1 MRYYKIIQDNNFIGI
16 INSNNF
22 IAYQNINHMFV
33 GANEETGDLVA
44 CNNKLYRDYW
54 MKPFNNSINRPYEF
68 ANIIEITYEE
78 YITFKNA
85 IDSQKE
91 IIVEDDNYIAPSITP
106 VIPPE
111 EGIDYI
117 RSTKISEMSRACN
130 RVIENGFDVEIEGET
145 HHFSLTVQDQLNLIT
160 LSSMAAQGVQQIPY
174 HADGEL
180 CKFYTAAEINTIV
193 NQATMFKTY
202 HTTYYNALKAYI
214 NSLETIEEIGAITYG
229 VELPEEFQTDVLRAI
244 TQ

>member
-1 MRYYKIIQDNNFIGI
+1 MKYYKVIE
-16 INSNNF
+16 NSNIIGVCDSSNCLRF
-22 IAYQNINHMFV
+22 QS
-33 GANEETGDLVA
+33 ANMMIEKTKEENMEYLECMGR
-44 CNNKLYRDYW
+44 LYHAQW
-54 MKPFNNSINRPYEF
+54 MKPIQTDLYFYNMATIVEIEEEEYNILVPAVENAPVPIEEEEEPII
-68 ANIIEITYEE
+68 IIEPINPADEITLE
-78 YITFKNA
+78 YVRNA
-85 IDSQKE
+85 
-91 IIVEDDNYIAPSITP
+91 
-106 VIPPE
+106 
-111 EGIDYI
+111 
-117 RSTKISEMSRACN
+117 KINEMSRACN
-130 RVIENGFDVEIEGET
+130 VVIENGFDIEIEGET